1 MAIKMENQVLSIEQ
15 MDHLKELGVDTSGAS
30 MAWQRGWAT
39 RHEWVLYAV
48 GNMSLSLS
56 EKERTFTLQ
65 DMIDLMPKK
74 LNSKT
79 ELQVDFNDNSFSY
92 LHIECICDY
101 QLIAKFVSD
110 KLIDSAY
117 CMLCWLAKNDY
128 LINK

>member
-1 MAIKMENQVLSIEQ
+1 MENQVLSIEQ
-15 MDHLKELGVDTSGAS
+15 MDHLKELGIDTSGAS

-65 DMIDLMPKK
+65 DMIDLMPKN
-74 LNSKT
+74 LNSST
-79 ELQVDFNDNSFSY
+79 ELRVDLYDDSFSY
-92 LHIECICDY
+92 WTVRGWEEDE
-101 QLIAKFVSD
+101 LIAKFTSN
-110 KLIDSAY
+110 KLLTSAY
-117 CMLCWLAKNDY
+117 EMLCWLAENDY

>member
-15 MDHLKELGVDTSGAS
+15 MDHLKELGIDTSGAS

-65 DMIDLMPKK
+65 DMIDLMPKN
-74 LNSKT
+74 LNSST
-79 ELQVDFNDNSFSY
+79 ELRVDLYDDSFSY
-92 LHIECICDY
+92 WAVRGWEEDE
-101 QLIAKFVSD
+101 LIAKFTSN
-110 KLIDSAY
+110 KLLTSAY
-117 CMLCWLAKNDY
+117 EMLCWLAENDY